1 MTDTMKCVEEYG
13 ECHTDDGYDD
23 KTCCDGATCVLMD
36 EYGDTIKQCVRDD
49 GYEDASENMKNAILM
64 EATTIVVMELLAFWV
79 HTGPLIS
86 ASLMMNTTSHKRDR
100 WR

>member
-1 MTDTMKCVEEYG
+1 MVMERL
-13 ECHTDDGYDD
+13 TDDRH
-23 KTCCDGATCVLMD
+23 TTCVWD
-36 EYGDTIKQCVRDD
+36 DNQYIKQCVRDD